1 MSYSQTGLFVL
12 FCFISETKAAF
23 FFVLIFFEK
32 TFIVAI
38 FGKNPTFLF
47 GSLSTCVSPAIDQV
61 SKEVEALILH
71 LHEFF
76 FFFYLVALLFLFPVL
91 QSSRPCLLIFL
102 KNLVFESSSGE
113 RF

>member
-38 FGKNPTFLF
+38 SGKNPTFLL
-47 GSLSTCVSPAIDQV
+47 GSLSTYVSPAIDQV
-61 SKEVEALILH
+61 SKEVQALILH

-76 FFFYLVALLFLFPVL
+76 FLFLLGGTSFPV
-91 QSSRPCLLIFL
+91 SSITVQQAMFIDLSQ
-102 KNLVFESSSGE
+102 KSS
-113 RF
+113 F